1 MKCLARVGALLLIA
15 ANLAACDGNRV
26 VTEPGVSLQ
35 LASERAARLGGVH
48 YRLHF
53 DIPADE
59 DQAIAARA
67 VIGFDLADAQQ
78 PLQLDFAAPAA
89 SLLALRSNGAE
100 VDYRFRDEHIVLPRE
115 ALRAGRNEV
124 EVEFVAGATSLNRNP
139 EYLYSLLVPDRARTV
154 FPLFDQPDI
163 KARFELSLRLPAPWL
178 AMSNAPVVEV
188 SREGERVEYRF
199 APSAPISSYL
209 FAFVAGRFESVTRE
223 VGGRQM
229 TLFHR
234 ETDRARVARNL
245 DAIFS
250 LHGEAIAWLEE
261 YTGIAYPFE
270 SFDFALIP
278 GFPYGGMEHV
288 GAIAYR
294 ASLLLLEESPPLTDL
309 LNRASL
315 IAHETAHMWFG
326 NLVTMR
332 WFDDVWTKE
341 VFANFMADK
350 MVNPTF
356 PGVDHEL
363 NFLAKHYPDAYAVD
377 RSEGANP
384 IRQPLANLNQA
395 GQLYGNIIYDKAP
408 IMMRQLELI
417 VGEEGLRDGLRQY
430 LREFAYG
437 NASWP
442 QLIAILDERSE
453 RDLAA
458 WSEVWVNTPGRPEF
472 RLAAGQG
479 ERRLLQVDPQ
489 GRGRVWPQ
497 QFELL
502 TLYPD
507 SAVAETVLAA
517 QAAVALPAQD
527 PPAAPQ
533 AELFNAD
540 GKGYGLFPAD
550 GASLAAW
557 DRLQG
562 VQRGAALVN
571 AYEQLLAGTGPA
583 PQDYVEILLAII
595 AREQD
600 PLLLELALR
609 QLQFVTTSLV
619 DDAWREAH
627 GGTLEDQLWASM
639 LAQPDASG
647 TKLLFR
653 YFSALAATPSRV
665 QQLYRIWSRELD
677 VPQLLLEEED
687 LASLAQLLAIRL
699 PEKSAQIMARQIA
712 DTANPDRKR
721 RLEFLAPSVA
731 ADAAQRDAFF
741 ESLAEPRNRR
751 PESWVLEALGNLH
764 HPSRLAQS
772 QQYLLPSLQLLEE
785 IQRTGDIF
793 FPSGWLRAT
802 LGNYHDPAQAEL
814 VRQFLAERPGYNPQ
828 LRMKILQ
835 AADPLMRAAA
845 IRAAPAGAQ

>member
-1 MKCLARVGALLLIA
+1 M
-15 ANLAACDGNRV
+15 
-26 VTEPGVSLQ
+26 
-35 LASERAARLGGVH
+35 
-48 YRLHF
+48 
-53 DIPADE
+53 
-59 DQAIAARA
+59 
-67 VIGFDLADAQQ
+67 
-78 PLQLDFAAPAA
+78 
-89 SLLALRSNGAE
+89 
-100 VDYRFRDEHIVLPRE
+100 
-115 ALRAGRNEV
+115 
-124 EVEFVAGATSLNRNP
+124 
-139 EYLYSLLVPDRARTV
+139 
-154 FPLFDQPDI
+154 
-163 KARFELSLRLPAPWL
+163 
-178 AMSNAPVVEV
+178 
-188 SREGERVEYRF
+188 
-199 APSAPISSYL
+199 
-209 FAFVAGRFESVTRE
+209 
-223 VGGRQM
+223 
-229 TLFHR
+229 
-234 ETDRARVARNL
+234 
-245 DAIFS
+245 
-250 LHGEAIAWLEE
+250 
-261 YTGIAYPFE
+261 
-270 SFDFALIP
+270 
-278 GFPYGGMEHV
+278 
-288 GAIAYR
+288 
-294 ASLLLLEESPPLTDL
+294 
-309 LNRASL
+309 
-315 IAHETAHMWFG
+315 
-326 NLVTMR
+326 
-332 WFDDVWTKE
+332 
-341 VFANFMADK
+341 
-350 MVNPTF
+350 
-356 PGVDHEL
+356 
-363 NFLAKHYPDAYAVD
+363 
-377 RSEGANP
+377 
-384 IRQPLANLNQA
+384 
-395 GQLYGNIIYDKAP
+395 
-408 IMMRQLELI
+408 
-417 VGEEGLRDGLRQY
+417 
-430 LREFAYG
+430 
-437 NASWP
+437 
-442 QLIAILDERSE
+442 
-453 RDLAA
+453 
-458 WSEVWVNTPGRPEF
+458 
-472 RLAAGQG
+472 
-479 ERRLLQVDPQ
+479 
-489 GRGRVWPQ
+489 
-497 QFELL
+497 
-502 TLYPD
+502 
-507 SAVAETVLAA
+507 
-517 QAAVALPAQD
+517 
-527 PPAAPQ
+527 
-533 AELFNAD
+533 
-540 GKGYGLFPAD
+540 
-550 GASLAAW
+550 
-557 DRLQG
+557 
-562 VQRGAALVN
+562 QRGAALVN